1 MNRTTRLAF
10 GAGVLIVLVA
20 GTALA
25 SQMPPDNSPRSPL
38 AASPGA
44 SEAPEAPEA
53 PPTAEELA
61 HAADRLAAHGITAS
75 ADQLAALAQDYGL
88 GGAVRLFAWSKS
100 TGMTV
105 DELRA
110 MRDAGR
116 GWGVLARELG
126 VHPGIGS
133 IMGGGKGGADDEAS
147 SPAN

>member
-1 MNRTTRLAF
+1 MNRTTRLAL
-10 GAGVLIVLVA
+10 GAGVLIILVT

-25 SQMPPDNSPRSPL
+25 SQLPRDNSPRSPL

-44 SEAPEAPEA
+44 EAPDV

-61 HAADRLAAHGITAS
+61 HAAERLAAHGINAS
-75 ADQLAALAQDYGL
+75 TDQLKVLAQDYGL
-88 GGAVRLFAWSKS
+88 GGAVRLLAWSKS
-100 TGMTV
+100 TGKSV

-110 MRDAGR
+110 MRDGGS
-116 GWGVLARELG
+116 GWGVIARELG

-133 IMGGGKGGADDEAS
+133 IMGGGAEPGAEDEAT